1 MNKKLSSINSLKTSI
16 RFTQYSLFLI
26 LIIFTGLI
34 TKLYFFPFEIPI
46 TSDALNYFWYSSDI
60 YQIGKLPSDWSLGNN
75 GWPIVLSIVFF
86 ITDSKDILSLMET
99 QKIFSV
105 LISISTTIPVYF
117 LCKKFVQRKFALI
130 GASIIA
136 FDPRLMINSFLGITD
151 PLFLL
156 LSVISLVLFLHSN
169 KKAVYLSFV
178 IVGLSSLVRTE
189 GMAIFLVLSIMFFI
203 KYRNENYKIIFRY
216 LLILIIFG
224 LVLLP
229 LSAYRI
235 DVTGNDYLF
244 QRGLKHVDQIA
255 SNEGYNDKLFE
266 GLEIFSKYIIWVLI
280 PNFIIFIPFG
290 IFLIFRKLNID
301 KITIILSIA
310 ILSIPALYGYTLSAL
325 DTRYLYV
332 LFPMFCVLTVLPIEK
347 VSSKFLNQNLIV
359 IIIILSII
367 IASIGLYDYLK
378 IDCEHE
384 KETFEI
390 MKDISN
396 FAVGINEFNSE
407 AKYIPTIYTIN
418 QWPTTYK
425 NLDFKTVIIKYEKYD
440 SLIEFIQNSKDNGLS
455 HIVVDNKEKRPIF
468 MQEVFVEEKT
478 YNFLEKV
485 YDSKKQG
492 FEYHVKVFKIN
503 YNLLNQEII
512 SKQ

>member
-1 MNKKLSSINSLKTSI
+1 
-16 RFTQYSLFLI
+16 
-26 LIIFTGLI
+26 
-34 TKLYFFPFEIPI
+34 
-46 TSDALNYFWYSSDI
+46 
-60 YQIGKLPSDWSLGNN
+60 
-75 GWPIVLSIVFF
+75 
-86 ITDSKDILSLMET
+86 MET

-156 LSVISLVLFLHSN
+156 LSVTSLVLFLHSN

-290 IFLIFRKLNID
+290 IFLIF
-301 KITIILSIA
+301 
-310 ILSIPALYGYTLSAL
+310 
-325 DTRYLYV
+325 
-332 LFPMFCVLTVLPIEK
+332 
-347 VSSKFLNQNLIV
+347 
-359 IIIILSII
+359 
-367 IASIGLYDYLK
+367 
-378 IDCEHE
+378 
-384 KETFEI
+384 
-390 MKDISN
+390 
-396 FAVGINEFNSE
+396 
-407 AKYIPTIYTIN
+407 
-418 QWPTTYK
+418 
-425 NLDFKTVIIKYEKYD
+425 
-440 SLIEFIQNSKDNGLS
+440 
-455 HIVVDNKEKRPIF
+455 
-468 MQEVFVEEKT
+468 
-478 YNFLEKV
+478 
-485 YDSKKQG
+485 
-492 FEYHVKVFKIN
+492 
-503 YNLLNQEII
+503 
-512 SKQ
+512 